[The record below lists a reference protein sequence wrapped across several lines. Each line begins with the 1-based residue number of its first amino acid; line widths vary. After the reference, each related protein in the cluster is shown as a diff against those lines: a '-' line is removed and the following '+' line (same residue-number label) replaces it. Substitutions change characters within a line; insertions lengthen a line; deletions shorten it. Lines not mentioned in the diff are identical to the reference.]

1 MIALDEIH
9 TVTVTENGQHAMS
22 FEARLNDDD
31 TVSGMR
37 ERVITEMGGDEIE
50 IGSAFD
56 AAFEACEAVPGDG
69 AVGYR
74 RFGAYAI
81 EIRRDIGE

>member
-9 TVTVTENGQHAMS
+9 TVTATVDGVQAAS

-31 TVSGMR
+31 TVGGMR
-37 ERVITEMGGDEIE
+37 DRLVAALGGDGSA
-50 IGSAFD
+50 IGAAFD
-56 AAFEACEAVPGDG
+56 AAFEACEAIPGDG
-69 AVGYR
+69 AIGYR
-74 RFGAYAI
+74 RSGDVAI